1 MSIKAVLVNSV
12 SQNTLHKVVVNN
24 LGGVLTAAS
33 PFTIKNEIGQN
44 VVIAAMDQLTDV
56 DPTNKANTA
65 IPIYNDS
72 TSKYEIRPLLLEDI
86 SGTINGGSF

>member
-1 MSIKAVLVNSV
+1 MSIKAVLVNSA

-44 VVIAAMDQLTDV
+44 IVIAAMDQLTDV
-56 DPTNKANTA
+56 DITNKANTA
-65 IPIYNDS
+65 IPIFNFDAN
-72 TSKYEIRPLLLEDI
+72 KYEIKPLTFNQI
-86 SGTINGGSF
+86 SGTINGGTF

>member
-56 DPTNKANTA
+56 ALVNKANTA

-72 TSKYEIRPLLLEDI
+72 TNVYEVRPLLFEDI
-86 SGTINGGSF
+86 TGTINGGSY

>member
-1 MSIKAVLVNSV
+1 MSIKAVLVNSA

-56 DPTNKANTA
+56 ALVNKANTA
-65 IPIYNDS
+65 VPIYNDS
-72 TSKYEIRPLLLEDI
+72 TNVYEVRPMLFEDI
-86 SGTINGGSF
+86 TGTINGGSF